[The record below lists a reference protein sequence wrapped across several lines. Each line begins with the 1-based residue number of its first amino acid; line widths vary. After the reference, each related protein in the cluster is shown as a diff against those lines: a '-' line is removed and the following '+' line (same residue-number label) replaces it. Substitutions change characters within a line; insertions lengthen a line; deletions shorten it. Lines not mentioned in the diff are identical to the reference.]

1 MFSTRLYS
9 GVTTDGLSLG
19 GKVFWSLPKYTWL
32 ILTFTYFSFH
42 PFKRPPPRVWFA
54 YKPQRHT
61 YTQIMVMVSY
71 TNFVLYTICNLS
83 FYSSHSHWFRVIVP
97 RDQIHFYEFLDLAPS
112 SMSHWQQK
120 VLKLIKCLWLCFY
133 HIIKTWNE
141 NFRPWLYE
149 LNLWET
155 HYFIAL
161 CYIHSPVYWVIKSTL
176 VS

>member
-42 PFKRPPPRVWFA
+42 PFKRPPPPPVQFA

-61 YTQIMVMVSY
+61 YTLTIVMAQI
-71 TNFVLYTICNLS
+71 LYCIQYATWV
-83 FYSSHSHWFRVIVP
+83 FTVVIHTGSELLCQEI
-97 RDQIHFYEFLDLAPS
+97 RFHFYELLDLAPKLTS
-112 SMSHWQQK
+112 SMSHWQQ
-120 VLKLIKCLWLCFY
+120 KLIKCLWLCFY

-141 NFRPWLYE
+141 NFRPWLYK